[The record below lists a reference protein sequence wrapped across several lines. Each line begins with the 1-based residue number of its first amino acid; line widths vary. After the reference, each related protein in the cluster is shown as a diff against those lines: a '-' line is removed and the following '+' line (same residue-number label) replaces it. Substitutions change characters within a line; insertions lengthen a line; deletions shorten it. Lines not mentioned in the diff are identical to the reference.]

1 MTDHEDDQG
10 PELPLD
16 GAPGADSDAAPQEG
30 EELDSLMMA
39 LDKRPAHVAASTES
53 LDAPPKSLPV
63 LAAFQEFIEDER
75 KRSQNRMFI
84 VSGFFFVVLV
94 SVIGTGLTIG
104 TFVFRHMRE
113 EVTDVR
119 RDFSELQ
126 KNSMESKASID
137 TSLARFQGQA
147 DGLRYHMEK
156 QDRELAEAR
165 TNLARREEN
174 HEKKLAELRRV
185 IESLETENTALKTG
199 LTELEAN
206 LPSITQQ
213 VDTALA
219 QLETELAAIR
229 SLPRTATTTQVVVQV
244 ASVAPAAAPRTTR
257 GFAESVVV
265 PITPRGNN
273 RVVDWRLPIPE

>member
-1 MTDHEDDQG
+1 MTDQEDHG

-16 GAPGADSDAAPQEG
+16 DAQEADAGNAPQEG

-39 LDKRPAHVAASTES
+39 IDKRPAHATEA

-75 KRSQNRMFI
+75 KRSQNRMLI
-84 VSGFFFVVLV
+84 LSGFFLVVLI
-94 SVIGTGLTIG
+94 SVIGVVLTIG

-119 RDFSELQ
+119 RNFGELQ
-126 KNSMESKASID
+126 KDSMASKASVD
-137 TSLARFQGQA
+137 SSLARFQGQA

-156 QDRELAEAR
+156 QDRQLDEAKKSLAQS
-165 TNLARREEN
+165 EET
-174 HEKKLAELRRV
+174 HDKKLAELRRV
-185 IESLETENTALKTG
+185 IESLETENSVLKTG
-199 LTELEAN
+199 LTELKTD

-219 QLETELAAIR
+219 ELESELAAIR
-229 SLPRTATTTQVVVQV
+229 RLPKATTTTQVVVQV
-244 ASVAPAAAPRTTR
+244 ASASAAGAPRVAAHGR
-257 GFAESVVV
+257 GESVVL
-265 PITPRGNN
+265 PITPRGKN
-273 RVVDWRLPIPE
+273 RIVDWRLPIPE